1 MQKTEL
7 ISRAYAPPRARVRA
21 RTALKGAGWRAK
33 LAPFRYA
40 AALIGALLRWFLQ
53 GFDAFP
59 EKTIARHGGAYGL
72 EEWQKGRFSGVVRL
86 TAILCGIFFFAGK
99 GEHMYTRPLFCRR
112 PVANYREIIKSR
124 LKHWRKL
131 ANMSQAQ
138 AAKLAGVARSTW
150 QAWEDP
156 ARYAL
161 PDVAALAAVADGCR
175 IEPGAALEW
184 LVTEHRAQETA
195 PAAAPMIGGGGLKI
209 EVNGF

>member
-1 MQKTEL
+1 M
-7 ISRAYAPPRARVRA
+7 RATRARVYARVRA
-21 RTALKGAGWRAK
+21 RTALKDAGWRAR
-33 LAPFRYA
+33 LAPFRPA
-40 AALIGALLRWFLQ
+40 AARIGAPLRWFLQ
-53 GFDAFP
+53 GFDGGT
-59 EKTIARHGGAYGL
+59 EKEKARHDGVIGL
-72 EEWQKGRFSGVVRL
+72 GEWQKGQFSGVVRL
-86 TAILCGIFFFAGK
+86 IEKVCGDFLPGRE
-99 GEHMYTRPLFCRR
+99 EHMYSRPLFCRR

-150 QAWEDP
+150 QTWEDP
-156 ARYAL
+156 ARGAL
-161 PDVAALAAVADGCR
+161 PDLAALAAVADGCR

-195 PAAAPMIGGGGLKI
+195 PAAAPMIGGGLKI